1 MDALPS
7 SIALAIGDNQWMQD
21 YGWAI
26 LAIVA
31 LLTASLY
38 LWSYVSKHFEKMK
51 RKEGK
56 YLDSDVVEFL
66 GHVVKAF
73 IIIVLAFSAIYVAS
87 LISPY
92 FRENVWESLLGYILE
107 IILIIVVILLAMLIV
122 RILRRLARRAR
133 IKSTTGETLHT
144 SAVEFTS
151 LFLSY
156 VVYVA
161 GSIIVIIIALSM
173 IPGLDPISAL
183 EKFFA
188 DNVAGIGSTIV
199 IVIAIYFIVKLIE
212 AILEDYKFRTKKF
225 NPQAIDLFK
234 VSIRYA
240 LYLVAFLT
248 AIFSILSLMGLPTVG
263 LVLVVIT
270 FIFVCLGI
278 ALAYPTIRNVVSG
291 LAIMDVSPFEPA
303 DRVRICGDLV
313 CDIVERGLVFT
324 RVKTLEGEIVDI
336 PNSELFEDK
345 VFNFTRSGTY
355 GISVTFE
362 VSYEISHSEVEKYVM
377 TAARQVDG
385 VVEEPAPTVFAT
397 DIGENRIKYDVIVF
411 TKDALSERKI
421 RSNLIFKI
429 QDVFQANG
437 YMVLFE

>member
-1 MDALPS
+1 MDVLPS
-7 SIALAIGDNQWMQD
+7 GTALAIGDTQWMQD

-31 LLTASLY
+31 LFTVSLY
-38 LWSYVSKHFEKMK
+38 IWSYVSKHFEKIK

-66 GHVVKAF
+66 GHVVKAV
-73 IIIVLAFSAIYVAS
+73 IVIVLAFFTIYVAS
-87 LISPY
+87 LISP
-92 FRENVWESLLGYILE
+92 FFKEHVWESLLGYILD
-107 IILIIVVILLAMLIV
+107 IILIIIVVLLAMLIV
-122 RILRRLARRAR
+122 RILRRLSRRAR

-156 VVYVA
+156 VVYIV
-161 GSIIVIIIALSM
+161 GSIIVIIIALAM
-173 IPGLDPISAL
+173 IPGLDPVSAL
-183 EKFFA
+183 GGFFE

-199 IVIAIYFIVKLIE
+199 IIVAVYFVVKLTE
-212 AILEDYKFRTKKF
+212 SILEDFKFRTKKF

-234 VSIRYA
+234 VAIRYA
-240 LYLVAFLT
+240 LYLIAFLT

-270 FIFVCLGI
+270 FVFVCLAI
-278 ALAYPTIRNVVSG
+278 ALSYPTIRNVVSG
-291 LAIMDVSPFEPA
+291 LAIMDVSPFELG
-303 DRVRICGDLV
+303 DRVRICGDLI
-313 CDIVERGLVFT
+313 CDVIERGLVFT
-324 RVKTLEGEIVDI
+324 RVRTLEGEVVDV

-345 VFNFTRSGTY
+345 IFNYTRSGTY

-362 VSYEISHSEVEKYVM
+362 VSYEISHLEVEKCVM
-377 TAARQVDG
+377 TAAEHIDG
-385 VVEEPAPTVFAT
+385 VVEEPRPTVFAT
-397 DIGENRIKYDVIVF
+397 DIGENRIKYDVVAF
-411 TKDALSERKI
+411 TKNAVSERKI
-421 RSNLIFKI
+421 RSDLIFKI